1 MKKNNYLKSGRRTIR
16 IESKGLEKLAK
27 TLSADFNIVC
37 DKLFKTKGKI
47 ITLGIGKSGHIAK
60 KVSATLSSTGSASS
74 FINAGEAL
82 HGDIGGINKNDAVI
96 IFSHSGETEEI
107 IDLIPFLRSSGCEFF
122 SITGSRDSFIAKNSL
137 INLDTGISEEA
148 CPLDLAPTTSTTA
161 SLALGDAI
169 AVALLE
175 AKNFKSD
182 DFAKSHPGGKLGK
195 RLITTVEDLMS
206 KNKDLPVVSRDMT
219 LSDTLIEISSK
230 GLGVA
235 LVVEKKRLV
244 GIFTDGDLRRTLN
257 QVKDPL
263 NKKIENYMTKRTKT
277 ILKNKLAIEALD
289 IMQKNKIYSIAV
301 VDSKKIPVGIIR
313 MHDLVEA
320 GLV

>member
-1 MKKNNYLKSGRRTIR
+1 MKKHNYLKSGRRTIR

-27 TLSADFNIVC
+27 TLSSDFNLVC
-37 DKLFKTKGKI
+37 DALFQTQGKI

-60 KVSATLSSTGSASS
+60 KVSATLSSTGSPSS

-82 HGDIGGINKNDAVI
+82 HGDIGGINKNDSVI
-96 IFSHSGETEEI
+96 IFSHSGESEEI
-107 IDLIPFLRSSGCEFF
+107 MSLIPFLKKVGCDVF
-122 SITGSRDSFIAKNSL
+122 SITGSKDSFIARNSQVS
-137 INLDTGISEEA
+137 LDTGISEEA

-206 KNKDLPVVSRDMT
+206 KGKDLPIVSKEMT
-219 LSDTLIEISSK
+219 LSETLIEISSK

-235 LVVEKKRLV
+235 LVIDKKKLA

-257 QVKDPL
+257 KVKDPL
-263 NKKIENYMTKRTKT
+263 SKSIDTYMTKKTKT
-277 ILKNKLAIEALD
+277 ILVDKLAIEALE
-289 IMQKNKIYSIAV
+289 IMQNNKIYSLAV
-301 VDSKKIPVGIIR
+301 VDKKNMPVGIIR
-313 MHDLVEA
+313 MHDLIEF

>member
-82 HGDIGGINKNDAVI
+82 HGDIGGINKDDAVI

-195 RLITTVEDLMS
+195 RLITTVEDLMA

>member
-60 KVSATLSSTGSASS
+60 KVSATLCSTGSASS

-195 RLITTVEDLMS
+195 RLITTVEDLMA

>member
-1 MKKNNYLKSGRRTIR
+1 MKKNNYLNSGRRTIK

-27 TLSADFNIVC
+27 SLSSDFNLVC
-37 DKLFKTKGKI
+37 DKLFKTRGKI

-60 KVSATLSSTGSASS
+60 KVSATLSSTGSPSS

-82 HGDIGGINKNDAVI
+82 HGDIGGINKIDSVI
-96 IFSHSGETEEI
+96 IFSHSGESEEI
-107 IDLIPFLRSSGCEFF
+107 IRLIPFLKKVGCDFF
-122 SITGSRDSFIAKNSL
+122 SITGSKNSFIARNSL
-137 INLDTGISEEA
+137 VNLDTGISEEA
-148 CPLDLAPTTSTTA
+148 CPLNLAPTTSTTA

-206 KNKDLPVVSRDMT
+206 KGEDLPIVSQGMT
-219 LSDTLIEISSK
+219 LSETLIEISSK

-235 LVVEKKRLV
+235 LVINKKKLV

-257 QVKDPL
+257 KVKDPL
-263 NKKIENYMTKRTKT
+263 NKSIETYMTKKAKT
-277 ILKNKLAIEALD
+277 ILLDKLAIEALE
-289 IMQKNKIYSIAV
+289 IMQKNKIYSLAV
-301 VDSKKIPVGIIR
+301 VNSKNLPVGIIR
-313 MHDLVEA
+313 MHDLIEF

>member
-1 MKKNNYLKSGRRTIR
+1 MKKNNHLKSGRRTIR
-16 IESKGLEKLAK
+16 IESKGLEKLAR
-27 TLSADFNIVC
+27 TLSTDFNIVC

-107 IDLIPFLRSSGCEFF
+107 IDLIPFLKSLGCEFF
-122 SITGSRDSFIAKNSL
+122 SITGSRDSFIAQNSI

-206 KNKDLPVVSRDMT
+206 KNKDLPVVSRRMT

-263 NKKIENYMTKRTKT
+263 NKKIENYMTKGTKT
-277 ILKNKLAIEALD
+277 ITKNKLAVDALD
-289 IMQKNKIYSIAV
+289 MMQKNKIYSIAV
-301 VDSKKIPVGIIR
+301 VDSKKVPVGIIR

>member
-1 MKKNNYLKSGRRTIR
+1 MKNFNHLKSGKRTIR
-16 IESKGLEKLAK
+16 IESKGLDNLAK
-27 TLSADFNIVC
+27 TLSTDFNEVC
-37 DKLFKTKGKI
+37 EKLLSTKGKI

-60 KVSATLSSTGSASS
+60 KISATLSSTGSPSS
-74 FINAGEAL
+74 FINAAEAL
-82 HGDIGGINKNDAVI
+82 HGDIGGIRKKDKVI
-96 IFSHSGETEEI
+96 IFSHSGQSEEI
-107 IDLIPFLRSSGCEFF
+107 ISLIPFLKSLGCEFF
-122 SITGSRDSFIAKNSL
+122 SITGSKDSFIAKNST

-195 RLITTVEDLMS
+195 RLVMSVEDLMS
-206 KNKDLPVVSRDMT
+206 KGKDLPIVSQKMT
-219 LSDTLIEISSK
+219 LSDVLIEISTK

-235 LVVEKKRLV
+235 LVIEKNKLV
-244 GIFTDGDLRRTLN
+244 GIFTDGDLRRTLTKA
-257 QVKDPL
+257 KDPL
-263 NKKIENYMTKRTKT
+263 NKSIDNFMTKKTKT
-277 ILKNKLAIEALD
+277 IRNDKLAIEALE
-289 IMQKNKIYSIAV
+289 IMQNNKIYSLAV
-301 VDSKKIPVGIIR
+301 LDTKHRPIGIIR
-313 MHDLVEA
+313 MHDLIEA

>member
-27 TLSADFNIVC
+27 TLSADFNIIC

-195 RLITTVEDLMS
+195 RLITTVEDLMA

>member
-16 IESKGLEKLAK
+16 IESKGLEKLAM

-195 RLITTVEDLMS
+195 RLITTVEDLMA